1 MMMTKE
7 KERGM
12 FSAAEER
19 RTGKQA
25 WFE

>member
-1 MMMTKE
+1 MTKE